1 VYTLEHE
8 WFNTLEEFIEW
19 EIKTNKG
26 SSTTFRKETLIDI
39 FKECYPNEK
48 VKSTMT
54 KGDMLSEILKKKSL
68 LDIYEE
74 YKYDAFGIKP
84 YNWIEKFGLTPSYRK
99 KMEKEEFLLHVM
111 YYSYE
116 KVFTG
121 TYANVP
127 YYRAEDYF
135 NHTEEEDEKW
145 KEDNIRGYKKRKE
158 NLTKE
163 GCNHDF

>member
-1 VYTLEHE
+1 MEYE

-19 EIKTNKG
+19 EIKANKG

-39 FKECYPNEK
+39 FKECYPEEK
-48 VKSTMT
+48 VKNTMT
-54 KGDMLSEILKKKSL
+54 KEAMLNEILKKKSL

-74 YKYDAFGIKP
+74 YKYDTFGIKP
-84 YNWIEKFGLTPSYRK
+84 YHWIEKFGLTPSHRK
-99 KMEKEEFLLHVM
+99 KMEKEGYLLHVM
-111 YYSYE
+111 CYSYE

-135 NHTEEEDEKW
+135 NYTVDEVEKW

-158 NLTKE
+158 QVSENQIEVEL
-163 GCNHDF
+163 